1 MKNIRKSL
9 VLVALILFSALSVLS
24 GCNDNIYKNLA
35 LSLSTSASNGV
46 VTLSDNP
53 QDNVFTITATTTG
66 MPKGYDGAVDFSVPV
81 NDSIELV
88 QGATKLSNGVFY
100 ASFLA
105 KEPGTV
111 NVSVVTLEGNVS
123 SEITIKVV
131 KEISSLNFKDTLIP
145 IVKGVETDIS
155 NFLNYLPQNT
165 NQTEVELELI
175 KQGANDELIK
185 VIRNGS
191 KITVPADCN
200 VTDFEV
206 VAKSIYKETV
216 FARTQAKVITLV
228 GTDQLSV
235 KHDNGTAG
243 ETSDDKVLISSRG
256 EYFLELASNTDDLHE
271 KNIYVDFLNP
281 ADAANYQVSVVGL
294 TDDGTIVE
302 NGIKKGV
309 VQIDIDKTTG
319 VLTVK
324 AIGLGTDKLILNVSR
339 RDFPNYTEFTKQLI
353 VNVNVSAYPSEIEV
367 TDGTNV
373 INELVVYANYDD
385 VLFGAPI
392 MFNVKNEF
400 GVMNNENVIISL
412 SGYEDRVELYDRWR
426 NSLQFNTEQSANYL
440 YYIKHTLTSV
450 PSDLTLT
457 VTSAKYNKI
466 TKTIPIKVVTQG
478 INLTT
483 DVGGKEGELSLDISV
498 SDPTA
503 VGISGLPNGYDY
515 RNLTFD
521 YDKTMINLTVTS
533 SRISVTP
540 RTEIGKTVL
549 TITAPNG
556 SRVRFTINLYES
568 LDYET
573 TNITIA
579 GQLISPYE
587 LTNSDPI
594 NVTVRNNL
602 TLPINFTINGKS
614 YNALPDVLDY
624 NAQSEHRDVVRVAS
638 NYRLATQ
645 NISGSSLVTITITG
659 YDNFGVKTR
668 VATFRLNISVHVPL
682 SEITVATREVT
693 IYDYNEINVEQK
705 QTFGTHKIVL
715 NTQPSYATYTFE
727 DLEWLVNYNGISY
740 NVKQLA
746 ELTISGST
754 YTYRLRT
761 SNVTT
766 ITLVTDVNN
775 YTQATIYCELGST
788 SSATFTVSARIKQ
801 NFVNES
807 GVLIDATKQVDV
819 KIDVIKPVAVEYFV
833 FDNVET
839 KVINNYYKEYYVT
852 FDERELG
859 YTDAGYTTNNV
870 KQINFEVYP
879 QNALYKDLDVRSS
892 VPSSI
897 DVSINNKTGVLTI
910 TAKNKILSEY
920 GTATITIWAKDSVN
934 IVGGMGDLYTEI
946 TVRILN
952 GTMYSPFEI
961 ASVDDLLKINQA
973 MNAYYVLSDNISI
986 GEWRPLGYVSDD
998 VVVPFTGSLSGKN
1011 KTYDVNGNVL
1021 EERQY
1026 YLSNLQVTGSY
1037 SYMGLFAI
1045 LGRTGVLEDLIVN
1058 GVYINNPAII
1068 QSLNYYVG
1076 SIAGYSEG
1084 VIRNITVSDLSGV
1097 DNFNGT
1103 YFANLDDT
1111 VVQNRGITIKPST
1124 SMNGVTNVFV
1134 GGVVGFV
1141 NNPYLTETG
1150 DNAGLVSTG
1159 NESVGS
1165 YVYGNAEVNL
1175 LTSSGNTVAQ
1185 IEDVTVSIEINV
1197 DAKTSVAYVGGVAG
1211 FNNKAIITKSHEAI
1225 LSEGINES
1233 DVVVC
1238 INARVLTSQNEN
1250 SAFGGV
1256 VGFNNGEVLNYNVK
1270 ALIPSNKNIA
1280 SNEHALNNVGG
1291 VVGYNAGRV
1300 ENNTS
1305 NPLVRGNKNVGGL
1318 IGVSENTVVNL
1329 KTSEQNFVNGINILN
1344 NSDLVAFNKNLEIE
1358 YVTYSNL
1365 MVRKYRDEYNR
1376 DEVTL
1381 FDVLAEEFGIANI
1394 YSDENSPI
1402 RALFEQFANYYLDTD
1417 NGANREHMVILQVTN
1432 YNLNN
1437 GARPVVTNVYKSN
1450 NNATNYRIIKSG
1462 NNISINS
1469 NAAIV
1474 SVQQVIETLH
1484 NAKVNYVTGNNV
1496 EFLETERL
1504 TDYKTSVLGYDN
1516 VGGLIGSYSGL
1527 YYQVPAANDIRY
1539 LEEGGRGIIDRNLIY
1554 AVDSETNR
1562 PLTANLKIKFVNTLE
1577 YNSVYTYYSDATL
1590 INKWNSNVNNTEEY
1604 FGDIVLEQS
1613 SEKSN
1618 IGGLVGQSNNAYI
1631 QANSVNAGI
1640 AANNGN
1646 AGGIVGSVKNVIQIA
1661 DSYFAGAIINYPF
1674 AATQEQ
1680 KAQYGLLIGSAKF
1693 AQQTGLNYG
1702 EWADI
1707 NNNNEWA
1714 IYNDGKVVDY
1724 DSADSFVHYFA
1735 PYAITSAYTNDV
1747 YFNNI
1752 ANTYFYGNYNDNV
1765 DIDFVGDNISDYSSY
1780 KMLSN
1785 HLNPNASFRYF
1796 EDVIKSVN
1804 KLSFNNTNYLYYA
1817 FNTTSTILG
1826 LFKTNLSENDYY
1838 IPSGVFDGS
1847 LNVNAKI
1854 YELTLNA
1861 TDSSEFAGYKDYF
1874 NYYELNVDND
1884 DNGIDDSDQSDGIV
1898 SAYNK
1903 LNDHLWYSYA
1913 DVNLGM
1919 PVLLA
1924 KSRVS
1929 GDEES
1934 YAVKLLVNFPPKSIK
1949 VSLNSNMANIWASK
1963 TNEYSTIYYY
1973 GLSSTNYDTNGNL
1986 NFGVS
1991 NLLSSQIASYT
2002 KMLND
2007 EIKSYNTYTISDVL
2021 KYSSV
2026 PPFIGKDSFTIT
2038 SSNSQVLSVERVGRN
2053 YKLVAKGTGVVS
2065 LTISSAYNSKL
2076 AINVTVNVVNA
2087 INNSELSYYTSGN
2100 KNIVDSG
2107 DEIIVSKSTESNQQT
2122 FILNSDLTGKY
2133 NFAFSRGVKT
2143 FNLNQNNASGM
2154 RYYYVAE
2161 KSFTIDEQN
2170 VNGYS
2175 VLHENRLIGSEELP
2189 QITINNKTF
2198 TEESLQV
2205 RTNSGFKRYYV
2216 YYIDVPTGSTTNI
2229 IGLNESNTK
2238 LMAVPYF
2245 VSVDAYGNESNTPT
2259 IKLTSYNVIND
2270 VTYEYGKASDYVL
2283 INGVPVAG
2291 IYTPDE
2297 VKLNDSNNYINYE
2310 DYINQFVKLFNVK
2323 VINSSYSVKTSVNTI
2338 NFFVQQPIS
2347 FYVDI
2352 KTDNKNAVLYL
2363 TYNGNN
2369 GEERT
2374 IAVSKVVGENL
2385 ERNMEPLTINDLTLS
2400 LYGIDYSSFNDNNV
2414 TEKFIRYYFNLE
2426 VKDENKLN
2434 IQQAISKTYN
2444 FFIVK
2449 DNILVNYDIT
2459 NTFVTSDLSEI
2470 TLSSSSVNV
2479 TLNPQEIV
2487 NISLKHYPKGETNT
2501 TNGASGE
2508 QTTIGGLG
2516 EEAYDNIIPGYT
2528 GVLKINISPM
2538 FANFDEVVLTSST
2551 SQGSVVWFNQVLANM
2566 VLNQA
2571 GEYVYDGTYST
2582 IAGAND
2588 ILGRIVL
2595 NKKSNRL
2602 PNGETNFD
2610 GFIYVKTLIN
2620 SFVNES
2626 GEFILTAQ
2634 AYKNGV
2640 ALKSQTITLSVKTTP
2655 TLNLHVNGRDSAA
2668 VARGTSLTFS
2678 ADHEGIEGEV
2688 DFSGSYAY
2696 RIINGVESMLGGYGS
2711 YFTIS
2716 QNGNNYVLDTN
2727 LTLNSSAY
2735 ICVKGTISKEI
2746 NGEVYTKSDV
2756 LQIKVSDF
2764 VIDSITVENVNNGNF
2779 VGLFNQ
2785 TYGLI
2790 VRINNYTCHP
2800 TLTSVVANQV
2810 KELEKQF
2817 SSVNNTLSTS
2827 GAWYTGN
2834 EQNHGTINLG
2844 TNQTNTFVFSKMSS
2858 AEFDGETIYTIRN
2871 IRFNSGDRLLARA
2884 MYCYT
2889 ESGIKPILNPD
2900 DYRLYES
2907 NEFTYDRYFEF
2918 GFGFYRV
2925 RTEDNP
2931 DPIATVEE
2939 FKAMES
2945 GVDYILV
2952 SDLELNDWEPFDAN
2966 LSINSLDGNGYVITI
2981 NSFKLDEKPE
2991 DNNALTN
2998 KTFGIFTQ
3006 INSETVIKNLI
3017 IEVKPNK
3024 ELTYNHEAADKT
3036 NINGD
3041 LNIDATAY
3049 KNITFG
3055 LLAGVNY
3062 GMVTN
3067 VQVTN
3072 NADLLKIERE
3082 VTIARASAD
3091 DPDYAQYWSD
3101 GIFDINDEIDFANN
3115 IIRQNN
3121 FNVSAN
3127 KNEIDNKVVYTIA
3140 ENKRDLSIVKVNTTI
3155 TTDSQEHY
3163 MGVLVGKN
3171 DVSTTTSG
3179 TGMGYITNSSVDN
3192 ITINGIGYVAG
3203 FAAYN
3208 AGKISTSYYKG
3219 ANIINRAGESDSDNS
3234 ATSGFVVFNT
3244 GSNASIQY
3252 CYVEGRAGDGD
3263 NFQLSVDE
3271 KFKTNSSNSDKTG
3284 LTESMKSGYAGYA
3297 YNHALDK
3304 DDSTK
3309 KPSDY
3314 NYNTAG
3320 LRAMNSAIS
3329 SATEAS
3335 AFVYENNAVVSNSYA
3350 NILVKSSMKTSGFVF
3365 SNLEAGTIDS
3375 CFTLSSILVNN
3386 MDASPFTGRN
3396 SQYGYNNVTPDS
3408 ITNSHYLK
3416 LGHQVGDSDTEKDNK
3431 DIFLDEGELATG
3443 IGAGEFDEY
3452 NTFQSFA
3459 FNTDFTLNSEKEVT
3473 RAVWFIPS
3481 RGTDAIYEGTFKHNF
3496 YSLSRPQLVAANLKT
3511 QSIRV
3516 WAGTETSEE
3525 NKYNYVSTVVG
3536 EDISNPILVKS
3547 AENFNSYLNY
3557 DSSINDDER
3566 NFAIRLISDIAF
3578 NKTDLTANT
3587 YNMEYYGDLDGNGM
3601 NISELRLIA
3610 DKDFEAT
3617 NTDVEYLGLFGR
3629 IITKDK
3635 GSKNEQRGVVRNLNI
3650 NVAEVK
3656 GSDVTYVGALA
3667 GEIQNA
3673 NVFNVNITG
3682 DDVIQGRNIVGGL
3695 AGLVTG
3701 DSEIVN
3707 ITSSL
3712 SAKAA
3717 YYKNPNLFKA
3727 TNSQLSDSSYGVY
3740 EIYNR
3745 TEDNGELKIANAK
3758 NISYAGG
3765 IIGIFDVDA
3774 RPADEQNKR
3783 SLFNAKARSL
3793 EVNGNVSLV
3802 GEVVGGVFGLIGKDS
3817 TASEISFIVS
3827 DDTNPELI
3835 ASRVAGGVVGENRG
3849 SLERALVSQTL
3860 DTQKKIDNQY
3870 KASAV
3875 GTGYKIVNSGY
3886 ENLFSGNAHFI
3897 GGLVGFN
3904 NGGTITNAYAK
3915 VNVINIDS
3923 LYAGGLIGLSAGGKV
3938 NYAYSTA
3945 SVKAFRGVGGI
3956 IGLHVEAPVKFDED
3970 TKQYQI
3976 KSNII
3981 SNMFIDDV
3989 SAKTEVLP
3997 SSNTTLSNIVAANVW
4012 REEDLNTD
4020 RSVNYNGSS
4029 LMLGALIGNIYMTSM
4044 GDNTY
4049 NIGDAFANLESQGS
4063 RKNNNESIYFVQP
4076 LMNRPLG
4083 TVLGTKDNSNYNT
4096 NQSLLVPEIGA
4107 IGGSRDINNLKG
4119 GTNKI
4124 NEDARGR
4131 GNNANYAGSSGVS
4144 VQTDINDNG
4153 TEKKYYYSRVQNIG
4167 SARTMLEIFETK
4179 LNPTDANVWG
4189 DDSISSGD
4197 AAVINNTDGIFA
4209 NWSSDYWAGVRKG
4222 SDSDATAADN
4232 ATAFPYLEAK
4242 AIKSRVLVYN
4252 ATHLKQ
4258 METYRNAEFILQND
4272 IDIGILDHWNAV
4284 GSLANPFEGSI
4295 HSQSKTDGGYYNFK
4309 IYDSKYST
4317 TSQLKINP
4325 SGDYLGLLAV
4335 VEDANLHHFTLE
4347 NISLS
4352 GQAIFAG
4359 SLFAYAKTKATV
4371 NEVVVNNVSIN
4382 VTACTVGGMIGYGEG
4397 TTITNSLVKGT
4408 TINIINFVQ
4417 NTPDKK
4423 ELNSYNEKEL
4433 YGFGGVA
4440 GMIDSEESDI
4450 VLANGVE
4457 VDSVTLTVGGT
4468 SAINAN
4474 TSKEKAF
4481 INIGGV
4487 FGTVNPY
4494 NMSNIGIAGV
4504 NAKNVTITTNINFN
4518 GSDGSKFNEFNIGGL
4533 IGKSNHASLT
4543 SLVTEQEN
4551 IDNAEIKDTYIL
4563 GNSLT
4568 GSSQIVVTA
4577 SNYNKLLNVGGAVG
4591 VINGDIKDI
4600 GLENITVESDMGTF
4614 ISVTETN
4621 GNSNAE
4627 TNVGGVAGLV
4637 EGYNVKGLKTN
4648 IQKINVTINQACETR
4663 VGGLVGVIGNSFGA
4677 SNSVAKLSE
4686 IAVKSYDA
4694 NNSKLTSVGGAFG
4707 IVDLNYDLTDYPNIV
4722 NGKVNKVVSNV
4733 NKITTTV
4740 DNTANSD
4747 FTTTRNVGGLI
4758 GTIYSGMVSEC
4769 VSNSNIENTKI
4780 SDYSRYNLGGLVGV
4794 IDIDFANKLNP
4805 FMKNETE
4812 VDESANY
4819 SYVLINNNYSTGYI
4833 LDSGKLEP
4841 LKKDNGQANNGLI
4854 IGSINYEHNT
4864 RLINGTIENSSV
4876 AEILNNYTIGFYK
4889 GDYVYFNEN
4898 KGGILGGI
4906 TTSSSGTYVKSADS
4920 YNTYKNVTNIKLIE
4934 NYYNQDFVPYSNNFG
4949 TALNTQKMLFESKS
4963 NFVSNLSDWNSD
4975 IWTIENNNYPL
4986 LKWIE
4991 SSTNSKF
4998 GTGTITGTSFKYEAN
5013 GSLIGKITDS
5023 KFLNPDI
5030 DDSNLIA
5037 YYPAKYLQE
5046 VGLKVKPATTYVA
5059 SAQSVIFG
5067 DNYSGGNIADK
5078 VYYFTNEKGLNSNV
5092 STVNNNSIIYG
5103 ITTTGYKITKNE
5115 GFITKVNS
5123 KNNSLVTGENKG
5135 IIFNVDGSS
5144 FAITNNTG
5152 IIDTLNSNSSI
5163 INNGG
5168 ILNNVKLTGATITNN
5183 SGNVYSSVTTS
5194 GTDNKT
5200 IKLYSDVGNAYLFT
5214 VDANNNVTYSG
5225 TDISVNTNNGCFNL
5239 AQFLQ
5244 LKGSEFDL
5252 EKIWTVIIPDD
5263 GRDEDKDIDNQILFN
5278 YGLPM
5283 LQIDLKTNMLN
5294 EKMNSK
5300 YYWANDNIVN
5310 ETNTGASDYSKLNN
5324 IDYYLKNIYNSAS
5337 ITISTAN
5344 DLAAVAAYSNY
5355 GYKVINKQKTDK
5367 SFEEYYDV
5375 TVQRYGNDLVTKDY
5389 QFGILVETRQTLLN
5403 YNDKVLTLPVGT
5415 GDNEE
5420 VSLEFYN
5427 KLWTPIGF
5435 GADNISDDD
5444 LITTSESGTKYLN
5457 ADLVGAKSYSN
5468 LFAGR
5473 ISGSKYT
5480 FIGISAV
5487 GVNRNVGLF
5496 GSIEVPKDSN
5506 ILAAFASDILIKD
5519 SSFISSSKNGGTSS
5533 TGTLAGFVYVNK
5545 AQQSYLTSKV
5555 GVENSNIYSN
5565 QIASGL
5571 VGKVVFA
5578 NSSNNKLVIYRAY
5591 VNSSVYGETTS
5602 GLAYTYC
5609 GGSSSTDNAIF
5620 ADEVYYVGE
5629 LSNKTKLSITSAAND
5644 SFSKDSLFTGNA
5656 NENSK
5661 SENVYAVDYYDK
5673 NAMSSPKDGSTCAQS
5688 ITTDELGTGM
5698 LDGFDWIS
5706 TWVRT
5711 MPGDYPTFSSKV
5723 EYWIKNYIRPDS
5735 DTAARGTINK
5745 STKTITINPH
5755 PYKVIRYEDNKPV
5768 EKPINGPQQLAWLA
5782 YVVNNKGIDE
5792 EGYDY
5797 DHFNGWT
5804 INITGAMDFGGMV
5817 WTPIGYYSSDTINE
5831 PFQGSLIG
5839 VGTIEFE
5846 NLMSTSVYVIDDH
5859 EKTGVKGLTND
5870 SLGLVGYALNAS
5882 VQDLNILSGII
5893 YGGEKIGTLIGY
5905 AVDTEISGCSNGSN
5919 SETNKTFVGGYAN
5932 VGGLVGQFKNTSTSR
5947 VLELENN
5954 TNRAVVQYSGNY
5966 ETDTDVPENFGG
5978 IVGLADGNIRLLN
5991 NYNIKTVKGHTNVGG
6006 LAGKIIN
6013 GAIIDCT
6020 GNLNDNN
6027 TGDISGFDNVG
6038 GIVGNIADIKSSVNG
6053 VTNNGIVSARKE
6065 ASYVGGIV
6073 GSANGNITLAVNN
6086 GNVSAMYSAGIVSK
6100 IESKDVY
6107 INNVLNNATAN
6118 IGIAHTLPSGY
6129 EADMFGLCVTTT
6141 SNKPLGGINNNNPYI
6156 SVFNSSVTKTNVAY
6170 SYGSNI
6176 SVTYTDIINQN
6187 PYWKI
6192 ESNII
6197 KLDYCTIKNNFT
6209 SPSIVT
6215 ISNKEYFRIDKV
6227 TGSQTDSKF
6236 RYVNFLIKTNFMNG
6250 PTSKVIKPLY
6260 FTDFELSTDCTSL
6273 ADSYAYPLK
6282 VSVTAANSK
6291 ATIKARSGSN
6301 SPKSILGYVYSQN
6314 NDVIVSNLNLDNTN
6328 TSGRFVNEG
6337 CLVKVAHNVT
6347 FKNITNVNQTYL
6359 VDTKFGIIGSE
6370 LYSCDLTDITIS
6382 GIIASTGNQV
6392 GGIAGYASNC
6402 NVGYENST
6410 ANANC
6415 SNTAKISGIS
6425 KIGGLFGEIYNSMV
6439 SGRNSGE
6446 ISGTSNIGGI
6456 VGYVLN
6462 SNIEYSSNTGKISS
6476 TEGSVGGIIG
6486 YVERSTS
6493 RETKID
6499 HNTNTG
6505 SVSGTGGSKTGGII
6519 GEATGTYSYNVEVN
6533 YNINNAEIVNTN
6545 TSSKVGGIIG
6555 YSYRT
6560 NVTYNTNSFLVK
6572 GKNNIG
6578 GIVGYASYSTVSSNK
6593 SDSNSIVGAYVNETP
6608 SVGCG
6613 GIVGYSNYSSGTAN
6627 ISNGFAGYITSYYMY
6642 TMYNVDDYDGYAKRW
6657 ADNVSAGSTYGKYFS
6672 DPDSVRFKVGTVYGD
6687 TVGTNTISASST
6699 SDAKSTRF
6707 IDQYTYYSNKGKGFT
6722 GSYCTVNFTTLDA
6735 NNNNGSGVSGG
6746 YAFSSSTA
6754 SQESGYWAVWF
6765 DKFDFYCPLDSYSS
6779 LALTYTRVKL
6789 PGLECVT
6796 VTYKDGNNIL
6806 KVDNDVVKNSTAE
6819 NYIPSSGN
6827 DDYVFSGWYTDSA
6840 LTNPYDFS
6848 TTITSD
6854 LTLYVK
6860 WVEGNRSIVHF
6871 DLQGG
6876 VGNSTTEDKSVKN
6889 KNTVDKPGT
6898 NPTKQ
6903 GVTFSGWYMYAY
6915 SDAVDIYNKID
6926 KDDKNAPKDFAEFWD
6941 SCKFDFDTKIESDT
6955 TIYAHWSQTVVTFM
6969 NDSTVYLKSNVTW
6982 SGNVTK
6988 PTTDPTKTD
6997 MAFQYWA
7004 TKNGDDY
7011 VQYNW
7016 NTPVVKDLTLY
7027 AVFSSSVVKV
7037 IYYKED
7043 GTTIDTSYGSNGVS
7057 SLSTGAKLNKPS
7069 TDPSK
7074 ASYKFDGWYTMPYS
7088 QYQLSGSSKPYSDY
7102 KVSFPLTVD
7111 ADINIYQYFVTIPY
7125 TVKFVDE
7132 SGASIG
7138 IANQT
7143 VHTGGNVSRPSDPVK
7158 EGYNFVGWYT
7168 SASGTENFIF
7178 SGNDNANLIM
7188 QNTTIYAHFKIKTF
7202 SVKFVNAGGG
7212 LINEVIVDWNTKVAK
7227 PVVDPDDPSGNGG
7240 IFRGWYTE
7248 RKNDSLSG
7256 FDYDK
7261 KLFNFDT
7268 AIVEDTTIWAYW
7280 ESKETIYT
7288 ISFVDSQGNLLADY
7302 EPLEQ
7307 GFKTTVTR
7315 PESIPLDP
7323 IDNEN
7328 IFVDWFTRPIGDLSK
7343 EEYLRDYKFDFSEE
7357 IRSDTL
7363 IYAYWK
7369 KPNKEVYLYNGYN
7382 DVEDVL
7388 YIEKGSKIDYAGSP
7402 AGPEDKQ
7409 FKGWYTKTYN
7419 QWLADS
7425 NNGTIGSY
7433 DDYKVDLKTLVV
7445 LTDLSLYAYFE

>member
-235 KHDNGTAG
+235 KYDNGTAG
-243 ETSDDKVLISSRG
+243 ETSDDKVLTYSRG

-466 TKTIPIKVVTQG
+466 TKTIPIRVVTQG

-521 YDKTMINLTVTS
+521 YDQTMINLIVTS

-540 RTEIGKTVL
+540 KTEIGKTVL

-839 KVINNYYKEYYVT
+839 KVINNYYREYYVT

-1084 VIRNITVSDLSGV
+1084 VIRNVTVTDLSGV

-1150 DNAGLVSTG
+1150 NNAGLVSTR

-1185 IEDVTVSIEINV
+1185 IEDVAVSIEINV

-1291 VVGYNAGRV
+1291 VIGYNAGRV

-1450 NNATNYRIIKSG
+1450 NNAQNYRIIKSG

-1469 NAAIV
+1469 NVAIV

-1527 YYQVPAANDIRY
+1527 YYQVPAANETRY

-1562 PLTANLKIKFVNTLE
+1562 PLTANLKIEFVNTLE

-3745 TEDNGELKIANAK
+3745 TEDNGELKIANAE

-3956 IGLHVEAPVKFDED
+3956 IGLHVETPVKFDED

-3976 KSNII
+3976 PNII

-4272 IDIGILDHWNAV
+4272 IDIGILDNWNAV

-4317 TSQLKINP
+4317 DKSLKINP

-4468 SAINAN
+4468 SVINAN

-4637 EGYNVKGLKTN
+4637 EGYNVKGIKTN

-4663 VGGLVGVIGNSFGA
+4663 VGGLIGVIGNSFGA

-4740 DNTANSD
+4740 YNTANSD

-4841 LKKDNGQANNGLI
+4841 LKKDDGQANNGLI

-4889 GDYVYFNEN
+4889 GDYVFFNEN

-4991 SSTNSKF
+4991 SSTASKF
-4998 GTGTITGTSFKYEAN
+4998 GTGTIAGTTFKYETD
-5013 GSLIGKITDS
+5013 GSVIGKITDS

-5067 DNYSGGNIADK
+5067 DNYSGGNITDK

-5092 STVNNNSIIYG
+5092 STVNDNSIIYG
-5103 ITTTGYKITKNE
+5103 ITTTGFKITKNE

-5135 IIFNVDGSS
+5135 IIFNISGSS

-5163 INNGG
+5163 TNNGG

-5244 LKGSEFDL
+5244 LKGSEFDF

-5263 GRDEDKDIDNQILFN
+5263 GRDKDKDIDNQILFN

-5294 EKMNSK
+5294 EKMDSK

-5310 ETNTGASDYSKLNN
+5310 ETNTGASDYNRLNN
-5324 IDYYLKNIYNSAS
+5324 LDYYLKNIYNSAS
-5337 ITISTAN
+5337 ITISTEN

-5367 SFEEYYDV
+5367 SFEEYYEI

-5661 SENVYAVDYYDK
+5661 SENVYAVNYYDK
-5673 NAMSSPKDGSTCAQS
+5673 NAMSSPKDGNTCAQS

-6053 VTNNGIVSARKE
+6053 VTNNGTVSARKE
-6065 ASYVGGIV
+6065 ASYVGGIA

-6086 GNVSAMYSAGIVSK
+6086 GNVSAANSAGIVSK

-6141 SNKPLGGINNNNPYI
+6141 SNKPLGGSISDNPLT
-6156 SVFNSSVTKTNVAY
+6156 SVFNSNIKLNDVAFRYGAESNLDSVK
-6170 SYGSNI
+6170 
-6176 SVTYTDIINQN
+6176 VTYNDIINQN
-6187 PYWKI
+6187 PYWSVSSGI
-6192 ESNII
+6192 NLNYTTNNNSLSIATPS
-6197 KLDYCTIKNNFT
+6197 TIT
-6209 SPSIVT
+6209 VEEV
-6215 ISNKEYFRIDKV
+6215 EYYRID
-6227 TGSQTDSKF
+6227 TEAKF
-6236 RYVNFLIKTNFMNG
+6236 NYMNLLIKTNFMNG
-6250 PTSKVIKPLY
+6250 SKSKVIKPIYLQGLNLSQG
-6260 FTDFELSTDCTSL
+6260 FTTL
-6273 ADSYAYPLK
+6273 ATNTAYPIK
-6282 VSVTAANSK
+6282 VNVSGTSVNVQNITVTTNS
-6291 ATIKARSGSN
+6291 A
-6301 SPKSILGYVYSQN
+6301 KSILGYAYN
-6314 NDVIVSNLNLDNTN
+6314 NTIRDFTFTN
-6328 TSGRFVNEG
+6328 KSGSDIDYKYADG
-6337 CLVKVAHNVT
+6337 IGAL
-6347 FKNITNVNQTYL
+6347 L
-6359 VDTKFGIIGSE
+6359 IIGNNV
-6370 LYSCDLTDITIS
+6370 TIS
-6382 GIIASTGNQV
+6382 GVRVGNTKYNTNSKFGVLASTLYGGVVSDCSIIGEIYAPNSNYIGGLVGLTYDNVRIVGCSNASKITQRNANGYVGGIVGLLGSSARIENCINEGDISGNTYIGGLVGYSKSTIAGNSNKSYNVGEISGESYVGGITGYSNGDISNNNNYGKIKGSSYV
-6392 GGIAGYASNC
+6392 GGIAGKNDSTIHSC
-6402 NVGYENST
+6402 NVTNGAVIY
-6410 ANANC
+6410 
-6415 SNTAKISGIS
+6415 
-6425 KIGGLFGEIYNSMV
+6425 GGSY
-6439 SGRNSGE
+6439 
-6446 ISGTSNIGGI
+6446 IGGI
-6456 VGYVLN
+6456 TG
-6462 SNIEYSSNTGKISS
+6462 YSSGNVYLNNVTSNDSQKVFVISYNYS
-6476 TEGSVGGIIG
+6476 T
-6486 YVERSTS
+6486 
-6493 RETKID
+6493 
-6499 HNTNTG
+6499 
-6505 SVSGTGGSKTGGII
+6505 SGTGGLAGYVTGGGSLANNNFSGYVGYGTESWFYTIKNVDNASGNYNTHTNNYSNGQTVSKSSI
-6519 GEATGTYSYNVEVN
+6519 TNFKFGTITGNKESGTYLYN
-6533 YNINNAEIVNTN
+6533 
-6545 TSSKVGGIIG
+6545 
-6555 YSYRT
+6555 
-6560 NVTYNTNSFLVK
+6560 
-6572 GKNNIG
+6572 NNITSTVATKFVDEYTKKYQKTESG
-6578 GIVGYASYSTVSSNK
+6578 GFLWCMTYGITNITVFKREVQIEEGIVGGYNFG
-6593 SDSNSIVGAYVNETP
+6593 SDNQMATKQTKVDISGWWQGGSINM
-6608 SVGCG
+6608 
-6613 GIVGYSNYSSGTAN
+6613 TAN
-6627 ISNGFAGYITSYYMY
+6627 KAD
-6642 TMYNVDDYDGYAKRW
+6642 YNDT
-6657 ADNVSAGSTYGKYFS
+6657 ADEGLV
-6672 DPDSVRFKVGTVYGD
+6672 VGNAET
-6687 TVGTNTISASST
+6687 
-6699 SDAKSTRF
+6699 
-6707 IDQYTYYSNKGKGFT
+6707 
-6722 GSYCTVNFTTLDA
+6722 
-6735 NNNNGSGVSGG
+6735 
-6746 YAFSSSTA
+6746 
-6754 SQESGYWAVWF
+6754 
-6765 DKFDFYCPLDSYSS
+6765 
-6779 LALTYTRVKL
+6779 
-6789 PGLECVT
+6789 VT
-6796 VTYKDGNNIL
+6796 VTYNFMVSSITNQTKT
-6806 KVDNDVVKNSTAE
+6806 VVKGMTAQFISVDRA
-6819 NYIPSSGN
+6819 NYIL
-6827 DDYVFSGWYTDSA
+6827 DGWYTDSS
-6840 LTNPYDFS
+6840 LTNIYDFNK
-6848 TTITSD
+6848 TVESD
-6854 LTLYVK
+6854 FTLYAK
-6860 WVEGNRSIVHF
+6860 WNVTNKYIVSF

-6876 VGNSTTEDKSVKN
+6876 A
-6889 KNTVDKPGT
+6889 GT
-6898 NPTKQ
+6898 FN
-6903 GVTFSGWYMYAY
+6903 
-6915 SDAVDIYNKID
+6915 DIYVNPGKPID
-6926 KDDKNAPKDFAEFWD
+6926 EDDWP
-6941 SCKFDFDTKIESDT
+6941 
-6955 TIYAHWSQTVVTFM
+6955 SQ
-6969 NDSTVYLKSNVTW
+6969 S
-6982 SGNVTK
+6982 
-6988 PTTDPTKTD
+6988 PTKTGLNFMGWYKITYETAVAVWNNTSEKD
-6997 MAFQYWA
+6997 KEGLTFNDLLENEKFTYDKKEDIDYSFKLYAYWSKAVVSFEVDDKIIETKNVDWNKKVTRPTDPVKTDWAFQYWA
-7004 TKNGDDY
+7004 TEDGIE
-7011 VQYNW
+7011 YNFE
-7016 NTPVVKDLTLY
+7016 NPVLKDLTLH

-7057 SLSTGAKLNKPS
+7057 SLSTGAKLNKP

-7088 QYQLSGSSKPYSDY
+7088 QYKLSGSSKPYSDY

-7111 ADINIYQYFVTIPY
+7111 VDINIYQYFVTIPY

-7212 LINEVIVDWNTKVAK
+7212 LINEVTVDWNTKVAK

-7261 KLFNFDT
+7261 KLFDFNT
-7268 AIVEDTTIWAYW
+7268 AIVENTTIWAYW

-7328 IFVDWFTRPIGDLSK
+7328 IFVDWFTRPIGDLSE
-7343 EEYLRDYKFDFSEE
+7343 EEYLRDYKFNFNQE
-7357 IRSDTL
+7357 IRSNIL
-7363 IYAYWK
+7363 IYGYWK
-7369 KPNKEVYLYNGYN
+7369 KPKKVVELINGN
-7382 DVEDVL
+7382 GDL
-7388 YIEKGSKIDYAGSP
+7388 HYIGEIVKGEKIILNESLKVP
-7402 AGPEDKQ
+7402 NGPEGLE
-7409 FKGWYTKTYN
+7409 FKGWFTK
-7419 QWLADS
+7419 
-7425 NNGTIGSY
+7425 SY
-7433 DDYKVDLKTLVV
+7433 DEFIADGNYSTYEEYVEHYGVNLDTFVV